1 VRRLRRLARRIRD
14 WWAGLP
20 ATTIKDLEALE
31 DAALARLSTRSRR
44 QADREMREG
53 RTVPLDEFRD

>member
-1 VRRLRRLARRIRD
+1 MRRLRRLARRIRD

-31 DAALARLSTRSRR
+31 DAALARLSTRR
-44 QADREMREG
+44 QAERDMREG